1 MHNDLIKQ
9 AKKQDKQ
16 AFSTLYD
23 IYLKDLY
30 KIAKAILKRDEDVE
44 DALQETAFI
53 CWQKLPQLKNEKF
66 FKTWLIRILI
76 NECNTVLK
84 KRQMLPWDA
93 EAEEKGEEDYG
104 YLGVEWELFLNVL
117 DEKHRLV
124 IILHYAQG
132 YKVREIARIMEV
144 GESSVKKY
152 LVQARNKLEE
162 MYEKGE
168 LK

>member
-1 MHNDLIKQ
+1 M
-9 AKKQDKQ
+9 
-16 AFSTLYD
+16 
-23 IYLKDLY
+23 
-30 KIAKAILKRDEDVE
+30 
-44 DALQETAFI
+44 
-53 CWQKLPQLKNEKF
+53 KNEKY

-152 LVQARNKLEE
+152 LVQARSKLEE
-162 MYEKGE
+162 MYAKGE